1 MNPPFLMILSIHDFS
16 IIIVLV
22 LFGHR
27 HKLSKPHRKLVR
39 AITIPIRTHLHHAIL
54 SQRNLLL
61 NSLCFS
67 YCIVSNLMARGC
79 RQLDFVVAVVRNEA
93 VFLPTVE
100 RRRGNQQRVL
110 GDRKLL
116 LVACL
121 VDYDHRGLIFHEDAG
136 MVCGDLQNVRNWM
149 K

>member
-1 MNPPFLMILSIHDFS
+1 
-16 IIIVLV
+16 
-22 LFGHR
+22 
-27 HKLSKPHRKLVR
+27 
-39 AITIPIRTHLHHAIL
+39 
-54 SQRNLLL
+54 
-61 NSLCFS
+61 
-67 YCIVSNLMARGC
+67 MARGC

-136 MVCGDLQNVRNWM
+136 MVCGDLQNVRN
-149 K
+149 